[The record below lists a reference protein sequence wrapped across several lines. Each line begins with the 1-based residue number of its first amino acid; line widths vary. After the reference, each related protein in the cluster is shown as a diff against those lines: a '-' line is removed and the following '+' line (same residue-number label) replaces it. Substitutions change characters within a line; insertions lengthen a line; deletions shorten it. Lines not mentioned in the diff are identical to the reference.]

1 MRSPRRR
8 MARSGPPPLPPRPVL
23 QGGRRRSRLP
33 RLIATVAILAAP
45 VGVAAA
51 AWVSLGDEGASGGT
65 SSPPLAVGSP
75 PVAAAPE
82 EPREPAPLI
91 EAEPVPDVPLGG
103 VDAFHVRLRRPP
115 RAGLVFDV
123 DTGDVLWRRRPVLTL
138 PMASLTKIM
147 TALIAVEG
155 GEPDDPVRI
164 TPAALHYSGSGVG
177 LLPRG
182 RRVRFETLLN
192 GMLIVSGNDA
202 AIALA
207 VHLAGSERRF
217 VALMN
222 RRAVRWGLE
231 CTHFASSH
239 GLEDG
244 NRSCARDLAVMT
256 RLAMAEP
263 RIRRIVRRR
272 QVDFHFPDQGR
283 PPLPL
288 RPQPADPPGLPRRDR
303 PEDRLHR
310 RGRPLLRG
318 GGPPGRPPPRGGP
331 AQLTR
336 PGQARAEAAGRGV
349 RAACRIAPWPL
360 VHGVEFRRSF
370 FSHCVAACFCWRL
383 SRRRRVPPRR
393 RAR

>member
-1 MRSPRRR
+1 
-8 MARSGPPPLPPRPVL
+8 MARGTPPPLSPRPVL
-23 QGGRRRSRLP
+23 QGGRRRSRLS
-33 RLIATVAILAAP
+33 RLVAILAIVAAP

-51 AWVSLGDEGASGGT
+51 ALLTLDDGGGGGGA
-65 SSPPLAVGSP
+65 SSPPLAAGSP
-75 PVAAAPE
+75 PVAFAPT

-91 EAEPVPDVPLGG
+91 EAEPVPEVPLGG
-103 VDAFHVRLRRPP
+103 VDAFHVHLRKPP

-123 DTGDVLWRRRPVLTL
+123 DTGEVFWRRSPLLPL

-147 TALIAVEG
+147 TALLAVERG
-155 GEPDDPVRI
+155 RPNDPVRI
-164 TPAALHYSGSGVG
+164 TRAALHYSGSGVG

-217 VALMN
+217 VAQMN
-222 RRAVRWGLE
+222 ERAKRWGLE

-239 GLEDG
+239 GLEND

-272 QVDFHFPDQGR
+272 QVDFHFPIKGR
-283 PPLPL
+283 RLYLYGHNPLIRL
-288 RPQPADPPGLPRRDR
+288 GYPGAIGLKTGYTD
-303 PEDRLHR
+303 
-310 RGRPLLRG
+310 
-318 GGPPGRPPPRGGP
+318 
-331 AQLTR
+331 
-336 PGQARAEAAGRGV
+336 AAGRCFVGV
-349 RAACRIAPWPL
+349 ARRGGRRPGVVLLNSRDPAKHAPKL
-360 VHGVEFRRSF
+360 LDAGFAHELQ
-370 FSHCVAACFCWRL
+370 H
-383 SRRRRVPPRR
+383 
-393 RAR
+393 

>member
-1 MRSPRRR
+1 
-8 MARSGPPPLPPRPVL
+8 VL

-33 RLIATVAILAAP
+33 RLISILAILAAP
-45 VGVAAA
+45 VAVAAA
-51 AWVSLGDEGASGGT
+51 AWVSLGHEGGSGG
-65 SSPPLAVGSP
+65 SPSPPLAVGSP
-75 PVAAAPE
+75 PVAGAPE

-91 EAEPVPDVPLGG
+91 EAEPVPEVPLGG
-103 VDAFHVRLRRPP
+103 VDAFHVRMRRPP

-123 DTGDVLWRRRPVLTL
+123 DTGDVLWRRRPLLTL

-147 TALIAVEG
+147 TALLAVERG
-155 GEPDDPVRI
+155 RPNDPVRI
-164 TPAALHYSGSGVG
+164 TRAALRYTGSGVG

-202 AIALA
+202 SIALA

-217 VALMN
+217 VAQMN
-222 RRAVRWGLE
+222 QRASQWGLE

-272 QVDFHFPDQGR
+272 QVDFRFPIKGR
-283 PPLPL
+283 RLFLYGHNPLIRL
-288 RPQPADPPGLPRRDR
+288 GYPGAIGLKT
-303 PEDRLHR
+303 
-310 RGRPLLRG
+310 GY
-318 GGPPGRPPPRGGP
+318 
-331 AQLTR
+331 TN
-336 PGQARAEAAGRGV
+336 AAGRCFVGV
-349 RAACRIAPWPL
+349 ARRGGRRLAVVLLNSRDPAKHAPRLLDAA
-360 VHGVEFRRSF
+360 F
-370 FSHCVAACFCWRL
+370 
-383 SRRRRVPPRR
+383 
-393 RAR
+393 ARP

>member
-1 MRSPRRR
+1 M
-8 MARSGPPPLPPRPVL
+8 L

-33 RLIATVAILAAP
+33 QLIAIVAILAAP
-45 VGVAAA
+45 AGVAAA
-51 AWVSLGDEGASGGT
+51 AWVSLDQDGASRGT

-75 PVAAAPE
+75 PVAGAPE

-91 EAEPVPDVPLGG
+91 EAEPVPEVPLGG

-123 DTGDVLWRRRPVLTL
+123 DTGDVLWRRRPLAVL

-147 TALIAVEG
+147 TALLAVERG
-155 GEPDDPVRI
+155 RPDDPVRI
-164 TPAALHYSGSGVG
+164 TPAALRYTGSGVG

-202 AIALA
+202 SIALA
-207 VHLAGSERRF
+207 VHLARSERRF

-222 RRAVRWGLE
+222 QRAKQWGLE

-272 QVDFHFPDQGR
+272 QVDFRFPVKGGR
-283 PPLPL
+283 LFLYGHNPLIRL
-288 RPQPADPPGLPRRDR
+288 GYPGAIGLKTGYTD
-303 PEDRLHR
+303 
-310 RGRPLLRG
+310 
-318 GGPPGRPPPRGGP
+318 
-331 AQLTR
+331 
-336 PGQARAEAAGRGV
+336 AAGRCFVGV
-349 RAACRIAPWPL
+349 ARRGGRRLAVVLLSSRDPARHAPKLLNAAFA
-360 VHGVEFRRSF
+360 
-370 FSHCVAACFCWRL
+370 RL
-383 SRRRRVPPRR
+383 
-393 RAR
+393 